1 MKIGLVCP
9 YNMARGGAVIE
20 IVKDMQAGLKARGH
34 TVTIITGR
42 PKGVSEVGAPDVLF
56 LGAVTDF
63 RSPTHTLAS
72 FARDSDS
79 QALARRIAAERF
91 DVIHFH
97 EPAVPVLSK
106 QILDCYTGP
115 TVATFHAKLPETALS
130 QAIGRTAA
138 PYLRGILSGISELV
152 VGSEA
157 AADYIRTLTDRTLHY
172 IPNGVDLETFKP
184 VRRQAPGARK
194 TILFVGRLEH
204 RKGVEYLI
212 KAFARLSRG
221 RDDVR
226 LVIAGSGPDRA
237 KLEALAAELGAQ
249 HVDFLGFVDNATKL
263 RMLNEAD
270 LFCSPAIFG
279 ESFGLVLLEAMATG
293 LVTVAGDNPGYSAVM
308 QGRGALSLVNP
319 YDTADFARR
328 LELLLDNEPLRQLWR
343 QWALDYVKQF
353 DYRGI
358 IAQYDALHARTVQG
372 YHQGQSQFRPSRGQV
387 SVNNQGGV
395 HEAVETY

>member
-20 IVKDMQAGLKARGH
+20 IVKDMQAGLMARGH
-34 TVTIITGR
+34 TVSIITGQ
-42 PKGVSEVGAPDVLF
+42 PKGVTDVGAPNVLF
-56 LGAVTDF
+56 LGTVTDF

-72 FARDSDS
+72 FARANDTADM
-79 QALARRIAAERF
+79 ARVLDAEHF
-91 DVIHFH
+91 DVLHFH

-106 QILDCYTGP
+106 QILDYYTGP
-115 TVATFHAKLPETALS
+115 TIATFHAKLPETALS

-138 PYLRGILSGISELV
+138 PYLRGIVDGIDELV

-157 AADYIRTLTDRTLHY
+157 AADYIHTLTDRQLQY

-184 VRRQAPGARK
+184 VARKTPGPQK

-204 RKGVEYLI
+204 RKGVKYLI
-212 KAFARLSRG
+212 QAFARLTRN

-226 LVIAGSGPDRA
+226 LIIAGSGPDKA
-237 KLEALAAELGAQ
+237 KLEAFVAELGAWQ
-249 HVDFLGFVDNATKL
+249 VEFLGFVDNPTKL
-263 RMLNEAD
+263 RLLHEAD

-293 LVTVAGDNPGYSAVM
+293 LVTVAGDNPGYSTVM
-308 QGRGALSLVNP
+308 QGKGKLSIVNP

-328 LELLLDNEPLRQLWR
+328 LELLLDNEPLRKLW
-343 QWALDYVKQF
+343 QAWALEYVQQY
-353 DYRGI
+353 DYRDI
-358 IAQYDALHARTVQG
+358 IAQYDALYERAVHVK
-372 YHQGQSQFRPSRGQV
+372 SRAKREMALTE
-387 SVNNQGGV
+387 
-395 HEAVETY
+395 H